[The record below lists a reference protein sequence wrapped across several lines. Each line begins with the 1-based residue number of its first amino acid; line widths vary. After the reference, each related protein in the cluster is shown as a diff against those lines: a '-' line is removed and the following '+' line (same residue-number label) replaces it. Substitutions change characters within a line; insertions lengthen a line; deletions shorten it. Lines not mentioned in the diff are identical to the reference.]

1 MDQFS
6 FFCVAL
12 ILSLR
17 LATGAIPLRALVLV
31 PFPDSNGTNGWDRG
45 LELLPAA
52 RVAVREINDKTD
64 LLAGYEMQLIER
76 SHDACG
82 VSIIFEGVSNLI
94 RNALQTTVNDTNSI
108 AVLGLACSTVAASV
122 SPISG
127 RDEVSL
133 LQLAIANSHSLRDQS
148 AYPHLWRF
156 LSSSD
161 GLVSSVIA
169 LMERFNWRRVGL
181 IFDGSGFYFNAIAN
195 TFREQVESRN
205 YTLLLDQGI
214 DSTPGFV
221 TAALDLVQTSG
232 VRIIFAPTTIP
243 ESVEIMCQA
252 AKRNLVWPGY
262 VWIFP
267 SRSLHEFYTNSDGC
281 DNEDLLFKG
290 IENVTL
296 IDFELENRNSSAVL
310 VSGRTYAEY
319 KRDFDQESDKL
330 QKEKKFVELLE
341 HFGFTKDNPYSNYM
355 YNQVWA
361 LAIALN
367 QSLPDLQSRGYR
379 LQDYQYNNS
388 EITAI
393 IEGHLEDVSFAG
405 TLGTVAFD
413 KHREVP
419 TEVGIFQIR
428 NDQEFEIATILNGT
442 LTLLNI
448 SEEDIPSD
456 NFERHYDLIGLGL
469 VVIIYIQAAL
479 LSIFLTIMLFF
490 MLIQQKQPEVKA
502 MSPLLSVHIFI
513 GCYLLVAASVILT
526 TRQSTLIHD
535 STVYVTL
542 CYLSDVFANTGINLI
557 TATVL
562 IRLVRVYRIFTK
574 ITKIGFFWKNKPIFI
589 IIVAIAF
596 IPNILTIFEGIFEPK
611 QYLEDQE
618 YLLNQNPPET
628 VINIRCFSKYA
639 NIFDTIIIVYTVIL
653 MLLLLAFAVLT
664 RNVDRKHFKD
674 TKKVTGFI
682 FFFTLFGTIFIT
694 VSYILKSLGNENDA
708 IVLQS
713 YMHHI
718 VILLSQLFLIA
729 PKVIPTFYNKYNKN
743 EDIANAK
750 TTEDGTISSF
760 FIQSPIIQK
769 VKVFAS
775 TMNTEDGKTSE
786 IVFF

>member
-1 MDQFS
+1 MKIVS
-6 FFCVAL
+6 
-12 ILSLR
+12 
-17 LATGAIPLRALVLV
+17 PVLV

-94 RNALQTTVNDTNSI
+94 RNALQTTVNDTNAI

-122 SPISG
+122 SPIAG

-133 LQLAIANSHSLRDQS
+133 LQLAMANSHALRDQS

-161 GLVSSVIA
+161 GLVLSVIA

-181 IFDGSGFYFNAIAN
+181 IFDGSGFFFNAIAN
-195 TFREQVESRN
+195 TFREQVGSRN

-214 DSTPGFV
+214 DSTHGFV
-221 TAALDLVQTSG
+221 AAALDLVQTSG

-252 AKRNLVWPGY
+252 SKRNLVWPGY

-267 SRSLHEFYTNSDGC
+267 SRSLHEFYTNISDGC

-310 VSGRTYAEY
+310 VSGHTYTEY

-361 LAIALN
+361 LALALN
-367 QSLPDLQSRGYR
+367 KSLPDLQSRGYH

-428 NDQEFEIATILNGT
+428 NDQEVEIAAILNGT

-448 SEEDIPSD
+448 SEDYIPGD
-456 NFERHYDLIGLGL
+456 NFERHYNLIGLEL

-479 LSIFLTIMLFF
+479 LSIFLTIMLCF

-542 CYLSDVFANTGINLI
+542 L
-557 TATVL
+557 
-562 IRLVRVYRIFTK
+562 
-574 ITKIGFFWKNKPIFI
+574 
-589 IIVAIAF
+589 
-596 IPNILTIFEGIFEPK
+596 PK
-611 QYLEDQE
+611 
-618 YLLNQNPPET
+618 
-628 VINIRCFSKYA
+628 
-639 NIFDTIIIVYTVIL
+639 
-653 MLLLLAFAVLT
+653 
-664 RNVDRKHFKD
+664 
-674 TKKVTGFI
+674 
-682 FFFTLFGTIFIT
+682 
-694 VSYILKSLGNENDA
+694 
-708 IVLQS
+708 
-713 YMHHI
+713 
-718 VILLSQLFLIA
+718 
-729 PKVIPTFYNKYNKN
+729 
-743 EDIANAK
+743 
-750 TTEDGTISSF
+750 
-760 FIQSPIIQK
+760 
-769 VKVFAS
+769 
-775 TMNTEDGKTSE
+775 
-786 IVFF
+786 

>member
-1 MDQFS
+1 MQS
-6 FFCVAL
+6 VRVFCMVL
-12 ILSLR
+12 ILCLK

-52 RVAVREINDKTD
+52 RVAVREINNKTD

-94 RNALQTTVNDTNSI
+94 RNALQTTVNDTNAI

-122 SPISG
+122 SPIAG

-133 LQLAIANSHSLRDQS
+133 LQLAIANSDILRDQTT
-148 AYPHLWRF
+148 YPHLWRF

-161 GLVSSVIA
+161 GYVVATVA

-181 IFDGSGFYFNAIAN
+181 IFDGSGFFFNAIAN
-195 TFREQVESRN
+195 TFREKVESRN

-221 TAALDLVQTSG
+221 TAALNLVQTLG

-267 SRSLHEFYTNSDGC
+267 SRGQNEFYANKDSC
-281 DNEDLLFKG
+281 DRPDLLLKA
-290 IENVTL
+290 IENITL
-296 IDFELENRNSSAVL
+296 VDFEIENRNSSAVL

-319 KRDFDQESDKL
+319 KEDVDQESYRL
-330 QKEKKFVELLE
+330 QREEKFVELLRY
-341 HFGFTKDNPYSNYM
+341 FDYTKENPYANYM

-361 LAIALN
+361 LALALN
-367 QSLPDLQSRGYR
+367 KSLPDLQSRGYR

-393 IEGHLEDVSFAG
+393 IEGHLEDVSFPG

-413 KHREVP
+413 KYREVP
-419 TEVGIFQIR
+419 TEVGIYQIR
-428 NDQEFEIATILNGT
+428 SNQEVEIAAILNGT

-448 SEEDIPSD
+448 SEEDVPGD
-456 NFERHYDLIGLGL
+456 NFERRYDLIGLGL

-479 LSIFLTIMLFF
+479 LSIFLTLMLCFVWI
-490 MLIQQKQPEVKA
+490 LQKQPEVKA

-513 GCYLLVAASVILT
+513 GCYLLIAASVILT

-535 STVYVTL
+535 STAYVTL

-589 IIVAIAF
+589 IIIAIAF
-596 IPNILTIFEGIFEPK
+596 VPNILTIFEGIIEPK
-611 QYLEDQE
+611 KYLEDQE
-618 YLLNQNPPET
+618 YLLNQNPPEIL
-628 VINIRCFSKYA
+628 INIRCFSKYA

-653 MLLLLAFAVLT
+653 KLLLLAFAVLT

-682 FFFTLFGTIFIT
+682 FSFTLIGTIFIT
-694 VSYILKSLGNENDA
+694 VYYILRSLGNENDS
-708 IVLQS
+708 VVVQS
-713 YMHHI
+713 YMYHI

-729 PKVIPTFYNKYNKN
+729 PKVIPTFYYKYYKK
-743 EDIANAK
+743 EDTTNAK
-750 TTEDGTISSF
+750 TAEDETISRF
-760 FIQSPIIQK
+760 FISPLIRK
-769 VKVFAS
+769 VKVLVV
-775 TMNTEDGKTSE
+775 TTTTEDRRASE
-786 IVFF
+786 IIFF